1 MPRAGNLSF
10 AGNAYALWAASWRSN
25 QHLGVER
32 AWSLRLLR
40 RLVGSTSRLIRILI
54 ADEHPL
60 FRNGL
65 RLLLEAEPGF
75 RVVGEASDGK
85 EAVALTRESKPD
97 VVLLGLRM
105 PRCSGMEALSLIQR
119 LSFPVHILIL
129 ATELDKFQILEALRR
144 GASGILLKEST
155 TQLLHKSI
163 QSVMAGECWI
173 GRKLVLD
180 LVREL
185 KQHPATATDNLS
197 QKNWR
202 LTPREL
208 QIVAE
213 VASGKTNK
221 EIARKLVLSEQT
233 VKHYL
238 TKIFDELG
246 VFNRLELALFWVHHR
261 LEDELDLDAAKQA
274 EPPHVPPATRPQQ
287 GSGTGRTFDS
297 LHR

>member
-1 MPRAGNLSF
+1 V
-10 AGNAYALWAASWRSN
+10 GNA
-25 QHLGVER
+25 
-32 AWSLRLLR
+32 
-40 RLVGSTSRLIRILI
+40 SRLIRILI
-54 ADEHPL
+54 ADDHPL
-60 FRNGL
+60 FRDGL
-65 RLLLEAEPGF
+65 RVLLEAEPGF
-75 RVVGEASDGK
+75 RVVGEAGDGK
-85 EAVALTRESKPD
+85 VAVDLARESKPD
-97 VVLLGLRM
+97 VVLLSLRM
-105 PRCSGMEALSLIQR
+105 PRCSGMEALTLIQR

-144 GASGILLKEST
+144 GASGILLKDST
-155 TQLLHKSI
+155 SQLLRKSI

-173 GRKLVLD
+173 GRKIVLD

-185 KQHPATATDNLS
+185 TQHPATATEKQP

-221 EIARKLVLSEQT
+221 EIARKLILSEQT

-261 LEDELDLDAAKQA
+261 LADEIDLDAVKQVDA
-274 EPPHVPPATRPQQ
+274 PHAPQATRPQQ
-287 GSGTGRTFDS
+287 GSGTARTFDS